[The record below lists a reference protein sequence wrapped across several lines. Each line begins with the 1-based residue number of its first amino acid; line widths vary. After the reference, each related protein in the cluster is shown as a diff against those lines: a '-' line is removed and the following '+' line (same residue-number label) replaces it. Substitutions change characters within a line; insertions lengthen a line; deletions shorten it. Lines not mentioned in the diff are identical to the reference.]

1 MKAVCNSYGYD
12 FTRFAILVPLVCPG
26 GLGSCSRS
34 QIQSRPTQAA
44 FVFLSHESNS
54 AKTGTVFGPP
64 TKEQP
69 MPRSSFDF
77 DVITGP
83 ARIPPKPAPKPQTP
97 EKKPQAE
104 AAK

>member
-1 MKAVCNSYGYD
+1 
-12 FTRFAILVPLVCPG
+12 
-26 GLGSCSRS
+26 
-34 QIQSRPTQAA
+34 
-44 FVFLSHESNS
+44 
-54 AKTGTVFGPP
+54 
-64 TKEQP
+64 

-83 ARIPPKPAPKPQTP
+83 AGIPPKPAPKPQTT